1 MDKSDKKILHLRTK
15 EMWARY
21 ELRGRDV
28 ILWSVEKNEDVRP
41 GAFRRFL
48 PLFARHLAS
57 PDSPCEG
64 QFYRIAIED
73 VMSEAVEAIMLK
85 DGWHRGGIVPRNAFG
100 HALLAQGKFEDPSFH
115 LYWSEFLERYML

>member
-28 ILWSVEKNEDVRP
+28 ILWSVEKNEGVRP

-48 PLFARHLAS
+48 PLFARHLSA
-57 PDSPCEG
+57 PDFPLDG
-64 QFYRIAIED
+64 QFDRIAIED
-73 VMSEAVEAIMLK
+73 VMSPVLEAIMTK
-85 DGWHRGGIVPRNAFG
+85 DGWQRGGIVPRNAWG
-100 HALLAQGKFEDPSFH
+100 QALLAQGKFEDPSFH
-115 LYWSEFLERYML
+115 LYWSDFLERHMK

>member
-1 MDKSDKKILHLRTK
+1 MNKSDKKILHLRTK

-28 ILWSVEKNEDVRP
+28 ILWSIEKNEGVRP

-57 PDSPCEG
+57 PDSPCDG
-64 QFYRIAIED
+64 QFYRIAVED
-73 VMSEAVEAIMLK
+73 VMSEAIESIMLK
-85 DGWHRGGIVPRNAFG
+85 DAWRRGGLVSRNAFG
-100 HALLAQGKFEDPSFH
+100 QALLAAGKFEDPSFH
-115 LYWSEFLERYML
+115 LYWSEFLERYL